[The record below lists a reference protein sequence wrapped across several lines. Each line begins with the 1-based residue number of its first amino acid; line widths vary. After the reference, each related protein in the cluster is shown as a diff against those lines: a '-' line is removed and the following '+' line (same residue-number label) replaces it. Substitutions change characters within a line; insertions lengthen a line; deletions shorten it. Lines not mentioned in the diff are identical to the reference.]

1 MKLRIKGNSLRLRV
15 TPSEVQQLLRCG
27 GIREHI
33 QFTASPSDRLI
44 YEVVSSR
51 SDPTATVAYSLGNIT
66 VSMPEVQLMTWA
78 GGEDV
83 GIYAD
88 VPIDDDLTLSV
99 ALEKTLHVWT
109 AKLPITKTP
118 SQTRI

>member
-1 MKLRIKGNSLRLRV
+1 M
-15 TPSEVQQLLRCG
+15 
-27 GIREHI
+27 
-33 QFTASPSDRLI
+33 
-44 YEVVSSR
+44 YEVISSR

-99 ALEKTLHVWT
+99 ALEKDFACLDRKASDNEDTFPNPNL
-109 AKLPITKTP
+109 AAAC
-118 SQTRI
+118 